1 MYGGGR
7 PLGTCEGAPIFVM
20 TDTQIEVVCD
30 EALSC
35 ALLPL
40 ARRSLEPLLS
50 SMCRKALALHKE
62 GLLPEV
68 PKGVVLALVTDR
80 EMAGLNRSAMGV
92 PGPTNILSF
101 PDGKGTAELALDVAQ
116 LLREAVL
123 YGQTPVDHMV
133 RLLAHGLAHV
143 CGLDHGEHMWRC
155 QEEIE
160 SAGKELLSGLRAA
173 G

>member
-1 MYGGGR
+1 MRGS
-7 PLGTCEGAPIFVM
+7 AHIVM

-30 EALSC
+30 ETLSC
-35 ALLPL
+35 AQLPL

-50 SMCRKALALHKE
+50 SMCHKAWALHKE

-101 PDGKGTAELALDVAQ
+101 PDGEGTAELALDVAQ
-116 LLREAVL
+116 LLRDGAQRVPVTNLTRGFTVEMRLEV
-123 YGQTPVDHMV
+123 TPRQRDM
-133 RLLAHGLAHV
+133 LLEGGLIR
-143 CGLDHGEHMWRC
+143 M
-155 QEEIE
+155 I
-160 SAGKELLSGLRAA
+160 AA
-173 G
+173 NAEK

>member
-1 MYGGGR
+1 
-7 PLGTCEGAPIFVM
+7 M

-80 EMAGLNRSAMGV
+80 EMADLNRSARHPWIIWCAFLPMAW
-92 PGPTNILSF
+92 PMSAAWTTES
-101 PDGKGTAELALDVAQ
+101 T
-116 LLREAVL
+116 
-123 YGQTPVDHMV
+123 
-133 RLLAHGLAHV
+133 
-143 CGLDHGEHMWRC
+143 CG
-155 QEEIE
+155 
-160 SAGKELLSGLRAA
+160 AA
-173 G
+173 RKR

>member
-1 MYGGGR
+1 MRGS
-7 PLGTCEGAPIFVM
+7 AHIVM

-30 EALSC
+30 ETLSC
-35 ALLPL
+35 AQLPL

-80 EMAGLNRSAMGV
+80 EMADLNRSAMGV

-101 PDGKGTAELALDVAQ
+101 PDGEGTAELALDVAQ

-160 SAGKELLSGLRAA
+160 SAGKVFLSGLRAD